1 MLERQHVIE
10 KAIRIEN
17 LLSILVTQK
26 FFPGTSI
33 NGRFLQQ
40 VMYDPHANT
49 AFKVSVFSKCYP
61 EFPHEDVEKI
71 RRMFS
76 IRNIY
81 AHCGL
86 ELTSA
91 VDPGKSG
98 IIDPKKL
105 NEPLDFVALEAE
117 FMRIEAEISEKLGQ
131 LIASTGVEIHP
142 RDTVAPESP
151 PDLSHS

>member
-1 MLERQHVIE
+1 MVDRQNVIE
-10 KAIRIEN
+10 KSISIEN

-26 FFPGTSI
+26 FFPGKTI
-33 NGRFLQQ
+33 NGMFLQQ

-71 RRMFS
+71 RRLFS

-91 VDPGKSG
+91 VDPDKSG

-105 NEPLDFVALEAE
+105 NEPLDFAALEAE
-117 FMRIEAEISEKLGQ
+117 FLRIETEVSGKLGR

-142 RDTVAPESP
+142 RDTVAPDSP